1 MSVREPPRSV
11 NPIFNPNTFDATT
24 SGASV
29 VVDTTSIQDS
39 IDAINAT
46 IDTLG
51 TIYTFDISNNS
62 TNLAT
67 GGTTYS
73 TTLNVPT
80 GTYLMTAIFNSLGTG
95 GNIFTVGTIQL
106 FDNVRTQ
113 TYTCSGVQ
121 PSGSRGSNGLMSFF
135 VTRTTSNPIITYN
148 FNYKVAPG
156 GANGTYLM
164 NNIINPATYPPFIS
178 IRMLRLT

>member
-11 NPIFNPNTFDATT
+11 NPIFNPNTFDPTT

-39 IDAINAT
+39 IDAINDT

-62 TNLAT
+62 TNLAN

-80 GTYLMTAIFNSLGTG
+80 GTYLMTAIFNSSGSG
-95 GNIFTVGTIQL
+95 GNIFTLGTIQIA
-106 FDNVRTQ
+106 DNVRTQ

-121 PSGSRGSNGLMSFF
+121 PAGSRASNGTMSFL
-135 VTRTTSNPIITYN
+135 VTKTTTNPIITYN
-148 FNYKVAPG
+148 FNYKVSAG
-156 GANGTYLM
+156 GANGTYSM
-164 NNIINPATYPPFIS
+164 NNIVNPVAYVPLIS
-178 IRMLRLT
+178 IKMLRLT

>member
-1 MSVREPPRSV
+1 MSVREPPRSI
-11 NPIFNPNTFDATT
+11 NPIFNPNTFDPTT

-51 TIYTFDISNNS
+51 TIYTFDISNS
-62 TNLAT
+62 PVNLAN

-73 TTLNVPT
+73 TALNVPT
-80 GTYLMTAIFNSLGTG
+80 GTYLMTAIFNTGGSG
-95 GNIFTVGTIQL
+95 GNIFTVGTIQII
-106 FDNVRTQ
+106 DNARTQ

-121 PSGSRGSNGLMSFF
+121 PNGSRASNGLMSFL
-135 VTRTTSNPIITYN
+135 VTKTTTNPIITYN
-148 FNYKVAPG
+148 FNFKVAPG
-156 GANGTYLM
+156 GANGTYFM
-164 NNIINPATYPPFIS
+164 NNINTPTAYIPYTS
-178 IRMLRLT
+178 IRMLQLA